1 MSRAFVN
8 EDRDDD
14 VPRVHFALPPFR
26 DPSYPRAAAFA
37 LVQAACD
44 GHMAEAEDATGYRF
58 GEPQLHAHVRHL
70 LEQEQARPELEQ
82 DRRLITIAK
91 RFLRSTPAG

>member
-14 VPRVHFALPPFR
+14 VPRVHFALPPFG

-37 LVQAACD
+37 LLQGACD
-44 GHMAEAEDATGYRF
+44 GHTTDAEEATGYRF
-58 GEPQLHAHVRHL
+58 GEPQLHGHVRDL
-70 LEQEQARPELEQ
+70 LEQEEARPEMEQ
-82 DRRLITIAK
+82 DRRLIVVAR
-91 RFLRSTPAG
+91 RFLR

>member
-1 MSRAFVN
+1 MSSAFVN

-14 VPRVHFALPPFR
+14 IPRIHFALPHFN
-26 DPSYPRAAAFA
+26 DPTYPRAAAYA

-44 GHMAEAEDATGYRF
+44 GHTTDAEEATGYRF
-58 GEPQLHAHVRHL
+58 GEPLLHRHVRAL
-70 LEQEQARPELEQ
+70 LEQEEARPEGEQ

-91 RFLRSTPAG
+91 RFLRAR